1 MRGIS
6 ERFAL
11 PEVPCGYVPP
21 GQRSCLPIP
30 VVDDITPAVSYIHLH
45 DIFVWGKW
53 FCVVVRQHEMQA
65 DRRGR
70 VGADVVSIIKESPP
84 LESVLSV
91 AVSQRCGRMTVFGVK
106 VMACPVGVVFKA
118 TNQTNYYLLPRS
130 KRIIP
135 WWIRQKP
142 VEV

>member
-1 MRGIS
+1 MVMFHLVREVAPQFPWWTTLPPLSVTFIS
-6 ERFAL
+6 TIYLYGENGSAL
-11 PEVPCGYVPP
+11 WF
-21 GQRSCLPIP
+21 
-30 VVDDITPAVSYIHLH
+30 VSTR
-45 DIFVWGKW
+45 
-53 FCVVVRQHEMQA
+53 CRQTGEW
-65 DRRGR
+65 R
-70 VGADVVSIIKESPP
+70 VGADVVSIIKECPP
-84 LESVLSV
+84 RESVLSV
-91 AVSQRCGRMTVFGVK
+91 AVSQPCGRMTVFGVK